1 MEWFHFYH
9 RKEVAMTTQEMS
21 KDICPTCM
29 GKTVIEGICE
39 VSAEWEGIKTSD
51 QKLCTA
57 DTICAGQLCTP
68 DAICPTC
75 NGKGYV
81 H

>member
-1 MEWFHFYH
+1 MVTSAAQ
-9 RKEVAMTTQEMS
+9 KG
-21 KDICPTCM
+21 KDEECPTCM
-29 GKTVIEGICE
+29 GKTVIEGVCE
-39 VSAEWEGIKTSD
+39 VSAEWEGIKTAE
-51 QKLCTA
+51 QKVCTS

-81 H
+81 NGAPFSLS